1 VATSG
6 IESVAESSHHFS
18 FRLMPGS
25 GYSEMRRG
33 FQPMGRATTISCC
46 MFDGDHVVNG
56 AAKRE
61 SNTDSHV
68 KVPR

>member
-1 VATSG
+1 
-6 IESVAESSHHFS
+6 
-18 FRLMPGS
+18 
-25 GYSEMRRG
+25 
-33 FQPMGRATTISCC
+33 MGRATTISCC
-46 MFDGDHVVNG
+46 TFGGDHVVNG

>member
-6 IESVAESSHHFS
+6 IEAVAESSRHFS
-18 FRLMPGS
+18 FRLMAG
-25 GYSEMRRG
+25 GRCCEMRHG

-46 MFDGDHVVNG
+46 VFGGEHVVNG
-56 AAKRE
+56 VAKRE
-61 SNTDSHV
+61 WNTDSHV

>member
-1 VATSG
+1 M
-6 IESVAESSHHFS
+6 AESSHHFS

-25 GYSEMRRG
+25 GDSEMRRG
-33 FQPMGRATTISCC
+33 FQPMGRATTILCC
-46 MFDGDHVVNG
+46 MFDRDHVVSG